1 MASTLPMETAITR
14 RQCMVAQTLVPS
26 ARRWV
31 AFGKEWAAHGCFCPV
46 DIAVRMCKVQLVA
59 CGCLP
64 FTRTNRSVHSSRF
77 GQTVTKTGS
86 GIKFHNRIILTKRF
100 SSQASTNA
108 TSHPSSK
115 GVVHPLVIGDSYLVL
130 SEVQTLHFLVA

>member
-26 ARRWV
+26 ACRWV

-64 FTRTNRSVHSSRF
+64 FTRTNRSVHGLDKQSE
-77 GQTVTKTGS
+77 K
-86 GIKFHNRIILTKRF
+86 
-100 SSQASTNA
+100 
-108 TSHPSSK
+108 PD
-115 GVVHPLVIGDSYLVL
+115 LVSFITELY
-130 SEVQTLHFLVA
+130 

>member
-1 MASTLPMETAITR
+1 
-14 RQCMVAQTLVPS
+14 MVAQTLVPS

-46 DIAVRMCKVQLVA
+46 DIAVHMCKVQLVA
-59 CGCLP
+59 LWL
-64 FTRTNRSVHSSRF
+64 FTIYKDKPVSSRF
-77 GQTVTKTGS
+77 GQTVRKTGS
-86 GIKFHNRIILTKRF
+86 SKFHNGIILTKRF